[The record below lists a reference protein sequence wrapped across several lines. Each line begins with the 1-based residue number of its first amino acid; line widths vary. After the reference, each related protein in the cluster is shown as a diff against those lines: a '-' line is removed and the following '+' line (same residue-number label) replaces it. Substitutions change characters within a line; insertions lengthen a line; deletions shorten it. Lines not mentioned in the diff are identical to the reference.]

1 MLAHLNKLLSI
12 TQHLAEKPT
21 LANLAIFLSLYH
33 CPSGEVSRVYFAKI
47 INPTS
52 LIIEAAGGFKASECQ
67 PGKIISIE
75 AGRPSGRCVLENE
88 IIFEENNP
96 EYYLKYP
103 CLKDEPIAHLW
114 STQVSIPINSHYM
127 MQFGRYAKFQ
137 EGDHLFYQNLQS
149 LFQIYFTRLGKVSIG
164 IGDLSGKPLTDRQNE
179 ILKRMQD
186 GMTNEEIALAIGY
199 SASLVKQE
207 SMLIFSKLGISGRKE
222 LGKGQSKEP
231 EVNSDY

>member
-1 MLAHLNKLLSI
+1 MLAHLNKLLLI
-12 TQHLAEKPT
+12 TQYLAEKPT
-21 LANLAIFLSLYH
+21 LENLANFLSLHH

-47 INPTS
+47 TNPTS
-52 LIIEAAGGFKASECQ
+52 LIIEAAGGFKATECQ
-67 PGKIISIE
+67 PGKFIPIE
-75 AGRPSGRCVLENE
+75 ADRPSGRCVLENK

-103 CLKDEPIAHLW
+103 SLKDEPIAHLW
-114 STQVSIPINSHYM
+114 LTQVSIPINSHYM
-127 MQFGRYAKFQ
+127 MQFGRYTKYQ

-164 IGDLSGKPLTDRQNE
+164 IGDLSGKPLTDRQSE

-186 GMTNEEIALAIGY
+186 GMTNEKIALAIGY
-199 SASLVKQE
+199 SASLVKKE

-222 LGKGQSKEP
+222 LNPNKQSGT
-231 EVNSDY
+231 NTN